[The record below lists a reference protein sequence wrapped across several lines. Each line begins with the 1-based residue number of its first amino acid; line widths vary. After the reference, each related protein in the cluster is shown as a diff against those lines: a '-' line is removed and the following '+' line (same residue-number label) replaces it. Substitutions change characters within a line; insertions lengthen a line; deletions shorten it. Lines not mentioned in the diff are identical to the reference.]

1 MSPKFALPC
10 FEKKTLNKPTA
21 HIVSVKSMTEVT
33 VRIPKELESEFRML
47 SKADLDMVVGRAL
60 KSELERVARFKQ
72 IVSKSK
78 MTQRQA
84 DKLADE
90 ISTGLAER
98 YNRLYA

>member
-1 MSPKFALPC
+1 
-10 FEKKTLNKPTA
+10 
-21 HIVSVKSMTEVT
+21 MTEVT
-33 VRIPKELESEFRML
+33 VRIPKELESEFKML
-47 SKADLDMVVGRAL
+47 SKTDLNLVVSRAL

-84 DKLADE
+84 DKLADK
-90 ISTGLAER
+90 ISMNLAER